1 MTNAPVFSQRMV
13 AWLIGVGSLS
23 FLCAILLIAMG
34 EDLFPTSTAQA
45 NTFSESA
52 IGHKAFVETL
62 RRLGTPVLVSRS
74 DTAVKAG
81 ARDLIVVAEPPA
93 EMKDDEYLKGL
104 LAHDNV
110 LLVLPKWWALP
121 QLTNRAWAEEVVH
134 TNLGEVNDV
143 LSTVAPGGLVT
154 TVQGE
159 ITWGANPFGREP
171 IVTQTQLMSSSDLTP
186 ILASNRGMLV
196 AEAETGYGRLWV
208 LSDPE
213 LISNQGLRRGDNAVI
228 AVGMVEQLLP
238 QGGTVIFDEVIHGF
252 RRDPSLWRALFEFPF
267 VIITLNA
274 LAAIAV
280 LIWAATGRFGAPVPD
295 EPPLKAGKT
304 TLIGNAAGLLRFG
317 GHASELL
324 GRYLT
329 LTISD
334 VARRVHAPAELA
346 GAALDE
352 RLERVGRARHVR
364 YGPAQL
370 RREAE
375 MAVAAARAD
384 ERRLLHVARD
394 LHLWK
399 QEMLHGPGPDPHRR

>member
-1 MTNAPVFSQRMV
+1 MTSAPAFSQRMV
-13 AWLIGVGSLS
+13 AWLIGVGGLS
-23 FLCAILLIAMG
+23 FLCTILLIAMG

-74 DTAVKAG
+74 DTAAKAG
-81 ARDLIVVAEPPA
+81 PRDLVVVAEPPA
-93 EMKDDEYLKGL
+93 EMKDDAYLKDL

-121 QLTNRAWAEEVVH
+121 QLAKRGWAEEVVH
-134 TNLGEVNDV
+134 TSLSEVNEV
-143 LSTVAPGGLVT
+143 LNLVAPGGIVA

-159 ITWGANPFGREP
+159 IAWSENRFGREP
-171 IVTQTQLMSSSDLTP
+171 IITQTQLMSSSDLTP
-186 ILASNRGMLV
+186 VIAGNRGILL
-196 AEAETGYGRLWV
+196 AGAKANDGRLWV

-228 AVGMVEQLLP
+228 AIGMIEQLLP

-252 RRDPSLWRALFEFPF
+252 RRDPSLWQALFEFPF

-274 LAAIAV
+274 LAAIAI

-295 EPPLKAGKT
+295 EPALKAGKT

-317 GHASELL
+317 GHAAEVL
-324 GRYLT
+324 GRYLA

-346 GAALDE
+346 GAALDD
-352 RLERVGRARHVR
+352 RLERIGRARHVHR
-364 YGPAQL
+364 GPTQL
-370 RREAE
+370 RRDAEA
-375 MAVAAARAD
+375 AVAAASAD
-384 ERRLLHVARD
+384 ERRLLHIARD
-394 LHLWK
+394 LHQWK
-399 QEMLHGPGPDPHRR
+399 QEMLHGP